1 MDNNTLQDYQ
11 NRRKFSS
18 DIEQRKIF
26 PTNHPFVNN
35 EDGTQSNVVT
45 STVGFGDRTFV
56 IPTMVDGKQLDIDEA
71 ISTAR
76 SHGLDKYPSFS
87 SEEDA
92 NTFSQNIHDKIDER
106 GFTTKKFELEQDYAK
121 RRDYSFELETKY
133 DHKAIHDHIASID
146 TDKEMSEDEAE
157 RMIKLYYASQLNMK
171 SGDQRTPDEHD
182 YLALVHSVH
191 GENATK
197 MKKSDVFKTMQKMIV
212 PEKDAEADKYISY
225 RDMDFEQKW
234 EEARPDD
241 SYDRPAQNVSA
252 FGVKVG
258 DDVKATEYSKEEQE
272 LIVAQYENQLR
283 LKSPFLTK
291 LMGKQILSPR
301 MQKLAFDLANG
312 VQRES
317 MAFEFSS
324 KMEQDLFP
332 HYLRTLNPE
341 IDVTGIGGTIS
352 AVWGRSLQTEADG
365 RESRYMSLY
374 RGDVFDDDL
383 VLNLKLKEKDILGG
397 YDFANGK
404 WYGDVAK
411 EKAQEYMDNRWLMKR
426 DESPSFQRHGTF
438 EDDKIDVDSPEF
450 HERMQKGNQDYNNKK
465 WSRLIDKAT
474 RDVYDYGKGVS
485 GVAKTAIGEGTAM
498 LTYMIPVMA
507 GGIVGG
513 AGGSMFMSGSE
524 FYGRHMDD
532 LIYDHGVDISRA
544 QLNALMTAIPY
555 SMSEHMQVGKLKQL
569 MKAGKVSKKNADIAG
584 DMFKKFPKFVEDKF
598 IPLFKELAPAYFYEN
613 SQEFAQGVIERA
625 GRMFAKEYQEAEGIT
640 FDGEMESLMEE
651 MKMSAQATLLPVIGA
666 RMMRGADMKGGAFG
680 NEQEARNIAE
690 KYADLNVMSQEEAND
705 IKKQLTPDLKV
716 AYNEAQTFEEKQE
729 VLDDAGLNLKVEQVE
744 QFDNRERIVEELADQ
759 ATTDIKKQFDIS
771 EQEAQSI
778 IEDDLDTFV
787 QSRAKMVKYAKTV
800 DPYADLIQTGKDTAT
815 IKGKNGAELQL
826 NLVDSMK
833 QEGAWSPK
841 DKTITL
847 PRNAEDFTFTHEI
860 THAMRDLGLIS
871 DKEWKQVV
879 EYGKKQFKS
888 DKVKT
893 QFQSVDQLKQTYIDG
908 INEAGRKN
916 AKETGTEYKDITEL
930 SDDVLQHE
938 IVANTLEDWRR
949 NGAPEDASG
958 AFQKVLDFF
967 KNLIGKAS
975 DFQVAKDIYEGKP
988 LDKKVTT
995 TPDTDSPST
1004 ESGTPDPREVEPN
1017 KVINPDAPKVPW
1029 RARMSIAP
1037 EVDLESMPIID
1048 ETNIE
1053 QILGGVDKMGLIH
1066 IDRMRVGEAHGVP
1079 LQGGILFPAIRENV
1093 KKAIAWAFNSE
1104 GTARDVLN
1112 RARKNNGYLALVAM
1126 QEGNVVGNKTFT
1138 NVWFNALQAQ
1148 IDSKK
1153 ISKTKALK
1161 MINEIRKTYSKSTGH
1176 SKNFKTLDEA
1186 KQAILSIAQQKRG
1199 QTYMQKT
1206 KAKTKARGEHIR
1218 YGAMLKGDYTS
1229 QGFPSAEQLVE
1240 EVEQPELRGVKQG
1253 DIIGIIKVDPDSKIM
1268 TAEEAGVTEHM
1279 SYGYVVNG
1287 EPVGRISNPANIDD
1301 VLPELKNL
1309 LASQGQAS
1317 LDTKD
1322 VARFSLAPPTDSKAF
1337 KDWFGDSKMVDKD
1350 GNPIVFYHG
1359 SRDDFNEFKESTIGS
1374 ANDAGF
1380 YGRGFYFTFGGDW
1393 SKGEAKY
1400 YGDNVKEVYLKIEK
1414 PFDFS
1419 TLTSY
1424 EGVSSNYMSMSPM
1437 IFLLK
1442 IADEFPSLANSI
1454 YATKKTYDNDQIVE
1468 KKVPIKELKR
1478 MIEDAKKD
1486 IEFFEGEDM
1495 RGNEITL
1502 AFTKPYEVTAVN
1514 WEGVEETYERE
1525 DEIGKFKKDLSKEE
1539 LELLS
1544 AISYLDTKLG
1554 ISADFQE
1561 EGYMTRNPQITE
1573 AIKAKGHDGIIQ
1585 SWGGDEAVVFS
1596 PTQIK
1601 SATDN
1606 VGTYDPSNA
1615 DIRYSVAP
1623 PVESDAFD
1631 DMYKDAYLKNEDGS
1645 PIPMYHKTWSEFDEF
1660 EYGGVD
1666 KTVQG
1671 WEHKGQKI
1679 SVIGKSGRAFFFSPD
1694 PSKTPAEHNRMDQ
1707 GERTIKAYINIEAPL
1722 VIDDDKRFF
1731 DDELLSEIGHEY
1743 SEFPYVITDQARENL
1758 KSRGYDSIILKH
1770 GDYDFDSVS
1779 DFDELIVLDKDN
1791 IYQVKEDQTRYAMKP
1806 LANAEVLASTYIASK
1821 QAEGKPLTDA
1831 EIEDVME
1838 AFDIKDSSNV
1848 LENVSKIVDDEDD
1861 AIKKA
1866 THTSTMRK
1874 AIATKA
1880 NKLAYQDR
1888 IRGIATDAKKGGA
1901 IYQQAEDRLRKQ
1913 LKAKKLAELAGN
1925 KLSDEKTAEITES
1938 LRQVIDQG
1946 EDTKPVLK
1954 QIESAVREEMISK
1967 GEFTKRKM
1975 AYKKDPAYRIA
1986 LGNTLTEIAN
1996 NLVRD
2001 LPHSRRKDSL
2011 SKIARNLKNY
2021 TSVKYMENNFDKFLD
2036 KRKKAMIV
2044 EDKKTLLKKWNKLM
2058 NSSAVKEKDKSTQEI
2073 IRSKFVKDEDGNIV
2087 AKSLH
2092 PKDRRRIQ
2100 LIKQVAKL
2108 GTKAKKGDLSKLDTV
2123 ISALKAYIDRAS
2135 VESNE
2140 AKAELK
2146 AIELMIPAIKNF
2158 NHLDPQDRAQ
2168 LALAEVVR
2176 FGGIREKSEIEIA
2189 DALDAIE
2196 EDIASSFSLVEDLIN
2211 DKNKRV
2217 DPMRDAI
2224 AETAGERSGKKR
2236 QKFDEYLGMAY
2247 DMRSWFDAIISKA
2260 PEGKR
2265 AEAKKHLDGLLR
2277 DWNHAI
2283 QTRDLEINKSH
2294 NEYFNA
2300 VEKIYNDEA
2309 WKITQ
2314 RLEQKVDAY
2323 RKFSKLNDP
2332 MSKAQVMQLYASAV
2346 QQDYIDN
2353 AIENDR
2359 TAGQYLEVLTKEDLA
2374 LIQWYRDYYADQR
2387 PSLST
2392 KLEELTGIPI
2402 NMQDPFYVPVKM
2414 KMPEADLPTEIIITK
2429 IIPDG
2434 MIQRIQHTRDFDET
2448 VSINQM
2454 WMKKVSENEHFK
2466 NVSDIA
2472 MDFRSVF
2479 SSGRVHDAI
2488 ANTYGTGFKN
2498 DFMEMIQDNINDG
2511 YSGDKKIDWL
2521 DKLRGAWTASK
2532 FGFNARIGI
2541 KQLTS
2546 IPAFGFEIGLMNVG
2560 TYTASAWTPEG
2571 RKAMLEILKS
2581 DLAKDRLGKGSTEAI
2596 MNSLNESI
2604 ITTDKINLQK
2614 WTKRMMVFNEWGDIV
2629 PSMIIGQGIYR
2640 SYTEHHSKTMDKA
2653 KAKET
2658 ALKDLFQIIE
2668 STQQSS
2674 KLKDWSAFQRR
2685 YGSLG
2690 RMMSQFTNTTRQ
2702 FLVRDFTDIRNY
2714 IDNRSS
2720 DNLKKMSSTLFIN
2733 HALLPALYNGMNMII
2748 NKLMGD
2754 DIDEDDWWLMGL
2766 SMLTGPLSGYVVA
2779 GTILVGMTQGIV
2791 TGEKPWGGTSLTP
2804 FAGIK
2809 DDVISSGQIAHGIL
2823 TADTEEFIR
2832 GLDDLLQ
2839 SLVAPYREGKK
2850 IKKNYLD

>member
-1 MDNNTLQDYQ
+1 MENVNYEKEYQDSMSMGDNTGVDYQ
-11 NRRKFSS
+11 KEYEKSMS
-18 DIEQRKIF
+18 
-26 PTNHPFVNN
+26 
-35 EDGTQSNVVT
+35 
-45 STVGFGDRTFV
+45 
-56 IPTMVDGKQLDIDEA
+56 LD
-71 ISTAR
+71 
-76 SHGLDKYPSFS
+76 
-87 SEEDA
+87 
-92 NTFSQNIHDKIDER
+92 
-106 GFTTKKFELEQDYAK
+106 FEV
-121 RRDYSFELETKY
+121 ETKY
-133 DHKAIHDHIASID
+133 DHKAIHDMITGVDASQEI
-146 TDKEMSEDEAE
+146 TDDDAE
-157 RMIKLYYASQLNMK
+157 RMIKLYFASNLNATQ
-171 SGDQRTPDEHD
+171 GDQRTPDQHD
-182 YLALVHSVH
+182 YSALVHSMY
-191 GENATK
+191 GENAPQ

-258 DDVKATEYSKEEQE
+258 DDVKATEYSKEEKE

-324 KMEQDLFP
+324 KMEQDIFP

-341 IDVTGIGGTIS
+341 IDVTGIGGTLG

-383 VLNLKLKEKDILGG
+383 VLNLKLKERDILGG

-411 EKAQEYMDNRWLMKR
+411 EKAQEYMDKRWLMKR
-426 DESPSFQRHGTF
+426 DASPSFQRHGTF
-438 EDDKIDVDSPEF
+438 DDDKIDVDSPEF
-450 HERMQKGNQDYNNKK
+450 HERMQRGNQDYNNKK

-513 AGGSMFMSGSE
+513 KGGAMLMSGSE

-555 SMSEHMQVGKLKQL
+555 AYSEQMQVGKLKQL

-625 GRMFAKEYQEAEGIT
+625 GRLFAKEYQEAEGIT

-787 QSRAKMVKYAKTV
+787 QSRAKMVKFAKTV

-847 PRNAEDFTFTHEI
+847 PRNAEDFTFTHEV

-871 DKEWKQVV
+871 DKEWEQVV
-879 EYGKKQFKS
+879 NYGKQQFEKGSVGQFKNL
-888 DKVKT
+888 DA
-893 QFQSVDQLKQTYIDG
+893 L
-908 INEAGRKN
+908 
-916 AKETGTEYKDITEL
+916 KETYGDLVAKDADLE
-930 SDDVLQHE
+930 HE
-938 IVANTLEDWRR
+938 IVANVLEDWRR
-949 NGAPEDASG
+949 NGAPQDVRG
-958 AFQKVLDFF
+958 KFQKVLDFF
-967 KNLIGKAS
+967 KGLIGKAS
-975 DFQVAKDIYEGKP
+975 DFQVTKDVYEGKP
-988 LDKKVTT
+988 MMRKESTST
-995 TPDTDSPST
+995 DTQ
-1004 ESGTPDPREVEPN
+1004 SG
-1017 KVINPDAPKVPW
+1017 
-1029 RARMSIAP
+1029 
-1037 EVDLESMPIID
+1037 
-1048 ETNIE
+1048 ET
-1053 QILGGVDKMGLIH
+1053 
-1066 IDRMRVGEAHGVP
+1066 
-1079 LQGGILFPAIRENV
+1079 
-1093 KKAIAWAFNSE
+1093 
-1104 GTARDVLN
+1104 
-1112 RARKNNGYLALVAM
+1112 
-1126 QEGNVVGNKTFT
+1126 
-1138 NVWFNALQAQ
+1138 
-1148 IDSKK
+1148 
-1153 ISKTKALK
+1153 
-1161 MINEIRKTYSKSTGH
+1161 
-1176 SKNFKTLDEA
+1176 
-1186 KQAILSIAQQKRG
+1186 
-1199 QTYMQKT
+1199 
-1206 KAKTKARGEHIR
+1206 
-1218 YGAMLKGDYTS
+1218 
-1229 QGFPSAEQLVE
+1229 
-1240 EVEQPELRGVKQG
+1240 
-1253 DIIGIIKVDPDSKIM
+1253 
-1268 TAEEAGVTEHM
+1268 
-1279 SYGYVVNG
+1279 
-1287 EPVGRISNPANIDD
+1287 
-1301 VLPELKNL
+1301 
-1309 LASQGQAS
+1309 
-1317 LDTKD
+1317 
-1322 VARFSLAPPTDSKAF
+1322 RFSVAPQEDSKAF
-1337 KDWFGDSKMVDKD
+1337 KDWFGDSKVVNEDGSPMV
-1350 GNPIVFYHG
+1350 VYHG
-1359 SRDDFNEFKESTIGS
+1359 SPDVRGIINGGFSDNYRSRKGQYFFTDSMRTANTYARDDKGIADYQNAEPHVLELYLSIQ
-1374 ANDAGF
+1374 NPMIIDAKNKHWRETEK
-1380 YGRGFYFTFGGDW
+1380 YIY
-1393 SKGEAKY
+1393 EAK
-1400 YGDNVKEVYLKIEK
+1400 E
-1414 PFDFS
+1414 
-1419 TLTSY
+1419 
-1424 EGVSSNYMSMSPM
+1424 
-1437 IFLLK
+1437 
-1442 IADEFPSLANSI
+1442 
-1454 YATKKTYDNDQIVE
+1454 
-1468 KKVPIKELKR
+1468 
-1478 MIEDAKKD
+1478 
-1486 IEFFEGEDM
+1486 
-1495 RGNEITL
+1495 
-1502 AFTKPYEVTAVN
+1502 
-1514 WEGVEETYERE
+1514 
-1525 DEIGKFKKDLSKEE
+1525 
-1539 LELLS
+1539 
-1544 AISYLDTKLG
+1544 
-1554 ISADFQE
+1554 
-1561 EGYMTRNPQITE
+1561 
-1573 AIKAKGHDGIIQ
+1573 KGHDGIIIKN
-1585 SWGGDEAVVFS
+1585 SKDDYMNNTSSMPSTVYAVFDPS
-1596 PTQIK
+1596 QAK
-1601 SATDN
+1601 SAMEGRLRSRIDGIDLGDVSN
-1606 VGTYDPSNA
+1606 VGTYDPANP
-1615 DIRYSVAP
+1615 DIRFA
-1623 PVESDAFD
+1623 
-1631 DMYKDAYLKNEDGS
+1631 L
-1645 PIPMYHKTWSEFDEF
+1645 
-1660 EYGGVD
+1660 
-1666 KTVQG
+1666 
-1671 WEHKGQKI
+1671 
-1679 SVIGKSGRAFFFSPD
+1679 
-1694 PSKTPAEHNRMDQ
+1694 
-1707 GERTIKAYINIEAPL
+1707 
-1722 VIDDDKRFF
+1722 
-1731 DDELLSEIGHEY
+1731 
-1743 SEFPYVITDQARENL
+1743 
-1758 KSRGYDSIILKH
+1758 
-1770 GDYDFDSVS
+1770 
-1779 DFDELIVLDKDN
+1779 
-1791 IYQVKEDQTRYAMKP
+1791 KP
-1806 LANAEVLASTYIASK
+1806 LANAEVLASTYIATK

-1831 EIEDVME
+1831 EIEEVMT
-1838 AFDIKDSSNV
+1838 AFDIEDKSKVMANV
-1848 LENVSKIVDDEDD
+1848 AKIVDDEDD
-1861 AIKKA
+1861 VIKKA
-1866 THTSTMRK
+1866 THTATMRK
-1874 AIATKA
+1874 AIASKA

-1888 IRGIATDAKKGGA
+1888 LRGIAQDAKKGGA
-1901 IYQQAEDRLRKQ
+1901 IYQRAEDRLRKQ

-1954 QIESAVREEMISK
+1954 QIEDAVREEMISK

-2011 SKIARNLKNY
+2011 YKSARKLKNY

-2036 KRKKAMIV
+2036 KRKKAMVV

-2454 WMKKVSENEHFK
+2454 WMKKVAENEHFK

-2479 SSGRVHDAI
+2479 SSGRVHEAI
-2488 ANTYGTGFKN
+2488 SNTYGKGFKD

-2546 IPAFGFEIGLMNVG
+2546 IPAFGFEIGLVNVG

-2640 SYTEHHSKTMDKA
+2640 SYTEHHSKTMDTA

-2809 DDVISSGQIAHGIL
+2809 DDMISSGQIAHGIL

-2839 SLVAPYREGKK
+2839 SLVAPYREAKK
-2850 IKKNYLD
+2850 IKKNYVD